1 MGEYYYSEERTEP
14 FSQAEIDSRLKN
26 SIRVPED
33 LGSSED
39 DSIPLDKLIIDEK
52 HRKEGIRILVR
63 PLTRSRSV
71 SPGSDNCRW
80 LALRAEVAAAE
91 KPETR
96 VLAVTQTSKDIN
108 FALRIP
114 GESGLDEIR
123 PPIWCELYY
132 DPASD
137 NQILYNRSD
146 IPITLAKLSFAAAE
160 DDDTGFEEELVPG
173 TTKELCPA
181 SWRLSVYGTAVI
193 DFRILTKRA
202 ASLRVPREPPELS
215 SATIGSSDALNSSV
229 KRSFSDEDE
238 GDATVEKRMRIAGR
252 GHANVNEDGVIVF
265 YPRTMADPLVFP
277 LHNAATATEVAI
289 PTGQALLQV
298 QRDETITIPGG
309 YELDQYQLT
318 KRDQIATTAASSVF
332 TAQHSKVSEVP
343 DGVITVKVL
352 KTRGT
357 SNAKPQDSHRNVIR
371 QADVWLR
378 EYRSQEDL
386 KHESIVR
393 LYGGDARYLSLY
405 MEHVDGKDLAARS
418 VWRDAG
424 TDIFTGDRG
433 DAVRILK
440 DIAGAL
446 NYVHQRKRV
455 HNDIKPA
462 NILYSRDRG
471 AVLCD
476 FGLSTRTNDAATNGG
491 TPYYVPPEFIGQRL
505 RGSPSD
511 VWALGVTMLYV
522 LKKIAFPDAR
532 GRQGHPKQL
541 YWMIADLNRRTHHHH
556 TGKGVSAV
564 AQMQQWLNEVN
575 EAKSKLNLRDKLHL
589 LVSQMLTP
597 NPSPRITMAKVMSE
611 LIKDAALDK

>member
-39 DSIPLDKLIIDEK
+39 DSIPLDKLIIDDK

-114 GESGLDEIR
+114 GESGVDETR

-146 IPITLAKLSFAAAE
+146 VPITLAKLSLADGE
-160 DDDTGFEEELVPG
+160 DDDTNFEEELVPG

-193 DFRILTKRA
+193 DFRILTKRV
-202 ASLRVPREPPELS
+202 ASLRVPRGPPDLS

-229 KRSFSDEDE
+229 KRSFSEEDD
-238 GDATVEKRMRIAGR
+238 GDAAVEKRLRTVGR
-252 GHANVNEDGVIVF
+252 GPAG
-265 YPRTMADPLVFP
+265 FP
-277 LHNAATATEVAI
+277 TSQYCYSDRSCDTNRSSLAAGAK
-289 PTGQALLQV
+289 G
-298 QRDETITIPGG
+298 RNHHHPGG

-352 KTRGT
+352 KTRGPD
-357 SNAKPQDSHRNVIR
+357 NAKPQDSHRNVIR

-386 KHESIVR
+386 QHESIVR

-522 LKKIAFPDAR
+522 LKKITFPDAR

-575 EAKSKLNLRDKLHL
+575 EAKSKLNPRDKLHL

-597 NPSPRITMAKVMSE
+597 NPSQRITMAKVMSE
-611 LIKDAALDK
+611 LIKDVPLDK

>member
-1 MGEYYYSEERTEP
+1 MTPMFRS
-14 FSQAEIDSRLKN
+14 

-33 LGSSED
+33 LESSD
-39 DSIPLDKLIIDEK
+39 DSIPLDKLIIDDN
-52 HRKEGIRILVR
+52 HRDEGIRILVR

-71 SPGSDNCRW
+71 SPGSDSCRW
-80 LALRAEVAAAE
+80 LALRAEVAAAAAE
-91 KPETR
+91 KAETK

-114 GESGLDEIR
+114 GESGVDETR

-146 IPITLAKLSFAAAE
+146 VPITLTKLSLSLVDGE
-160 DDDTGFEEELVPG
+160 DDYANFEEELVPG

-181 SWRLSVYGTAVI
+181 SWRLSVYGTGVI
-193 DFRILTKRA
+193 DFRVLSKRA
-202 ASLRVPREPPELS
+202 ATVF
-215 SATIGSSDALNSSV
+215 SATISSSSDALNSSA
-229 KRSFSDEDE
+229 KRSFSEKDGGEV
-238 GDATVEKRMRIAGR
+238 ATAEKRRRI
-252 GHANVNEDGVIVF
+252 ANVNDDGAIVF
-265 YPRTMADPLVFP
+265 YP
-277 LHNAATATEVAI
+277 
-289 PTGQALLQV
+289 QALLQV
-298 QRDETITIPGG
+298 GKDETIAIPGG

-332 TAQHSKVSEVP
+332 TAQHSKVPEVP
-343 DGVITVKVL
+343 DGGVITVKVL
-352 KTRGT
+352 KTSGPN
-357 SNAKPQDSHRNVIR
+357 NARPQDSHRNVIR

-378 EYRSQEDL
+378 EYRSQDDL
-386 KHESIVR
+386 QHESIVK

-424 TDIFTGDRG
+424 TDIFTGDRA

-476 FGLSTRTNDAATNGG
+476 FGLSTLSNDAATNGG
-491 TPYYVPPEFIGQRL
+491 TPYYVPPEFIGKKL

-522 LKKIAFPDAR
+522 LKKITFPDAR
-532 GRQGHPKQL
+532 GRQGHPSSC
-541 YWMIADLNRRTHHHH
+541 
-556 TGKGVSAV
+556 TG
-564 AQMQQWLNEVN
+564 
-575 EAKSKLNLRDKLHL
+575 
-589 LVSQMLTP
+589 
-597 NPSPRITMAKVMSE
+597 
-611 LIKDAALDK
+611 

>member
-33 LGSSED
+33 LGTLED
-39 DSIPLDKLIIDEK
+39 DTIPLDKLIIDDK
-52 HRKEGIRILVR
+52 HRSDGIRILVR

-71 SPGSDNCRW
+71 SPGSDNCKW
-80 LALRAEVAAAE
+80 LALRAEVAAAD
-91 KPETR
+91 KPETK
-96 VLAVTQTSKDIN
+96 VLAVTQTHKDIN

-114 GESGLDEIR
+114 GESGVDETR
-123 PPIWCELYY
+123 PPFGL
-132 DPASD
+132 S
-137 NQILYNRSD
+137 
-146 IPITLAKLSFAAAE
+146 LAE
-160 DDDTGFEEELVPG
+160 GDDDDTNFEEEMVPG
-173 TTKELCPA
+173 NVKELCPA

-202 ASLRVPREPPELS
+202 ASLWIPRDPSDIS
-215 SATIGSSDALNSSV
+215 SATIGGSDVLNSSL
-229 KRSFSDEDE
+229 KRSFSEEDDGE
-238 GDATVEKRMRIAGR
+238 GIAEKRLRTVGR
-252 GHANVNEDGVIVF
+252 ERCNAEDGEDDDGVIVF
-265 YPRTMADPLVFP
+265 YPRTMAEPLVFP
-277 LHNAATATEVAI
+277 LPNAATSKEVAI
-289 PTGQALLQV
+289 SGGQALLQV
-298 QRDETITIPGG
+298 QKDQTIAIPGG
-309 YELDQYQLT
+309 LELDQYQLT
-318 KRDQIATTAASSVF
+318 KRNQIATTAASTVF
-332 TAQHSKVSEVP
+332 TAEHSKVSDVP

-352 KTRGT
+352 KTRGPN
-357 SNAKPQDSHRNVIR
+357 NAKSQDSHRNVIR

-378 EYRSQEDL
+378 EYRSQEDMQ
-386 KHESIVR
+386 HESIVK

-424 TDIFTGDRG
+424 TDIFTGDRT

-446 NYVHQRKRV
+446 NYVHQRRRV

-476 FGLSTRTNDAATNGG
+476 FGLSTLTNDAATNGG
-491 TPYYVPPEFIGQRL
+491 TPYYVPPEFIGKRL

-511 VWALGVTMLYV
+511 VWAMGVTMLYV
-522 LKKIAFPDAR
+522 LKKITFPDAR

-541 YWMIADLNRRTHHHH
+541 YWMIADLNRRTPHHHH
-556 TGKGVSAV
+556 HSGKGISAV
-564 AQMQQWLNEVN
+564 SQMQQWLNEVN
-575 EAKSKLNLRDKLHL
+575 EAKSKLNPRDKLHV

-597 NPSPRITMAKVMSE
+597 NPIQRITMAKVMAE
-611 LIKDAALDK
+611 LIKDATLDQ